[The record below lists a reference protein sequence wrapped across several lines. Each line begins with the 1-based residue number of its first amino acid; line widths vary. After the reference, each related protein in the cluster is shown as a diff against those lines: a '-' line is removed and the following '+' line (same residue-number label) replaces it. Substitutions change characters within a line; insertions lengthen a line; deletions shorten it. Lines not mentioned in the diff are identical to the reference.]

1 MATTWEQFRNF
12 ENLNLVNLDGK
23 LLCLKTSDHNTFKLS
38 HKAILQNFMT
48 FSRKTS
54 CFLLQLREI
63 PGMRL
68 AGWRLRKH
76 FTSCTPPGEQVS
88 EVVRVDHHDVPG
100 RYRISYR
107 LRGHK
112 LEHGPFEYEH
122 QVYYNTEDNKI
133 NRLRVLCSGI
143 YEPGQVTG

>member
-1 MATTWEQFRNF
+1 MSKDLGSQYVQAVSQGDFTKLHDLFSEDIVFLAATQGDSWHAIGWPETQKA
-12 ENLNLVNLDGK
+12 LNELY
-23 LLCLKTSDHNTFKLS
+23 
-38 HKAILQNFMT
+38 
-48 FSRKTS
+48 
-54 CFLLQLREI
+54 
-63 PGMRL
+63 
-68 AGWRLRKH
+68 
-76 FTSCTPPGEQVS
+76 PPSERVS

-122 QVYYNTEDNKI
+122 QVYYNTEGNKI